1 MVWARFGSWLPWLAI
16 IVLLGLLVQA
26 VHPANLAQALQ
37 HANLWLLLP
46 ILGCG
51 MLGLLLRAI
60 RWHLLLSAIDAP
72 NSLLDSI
79 LLFTASQSVLLVPGG
94 QFLLPVLQRSQH
106 GTLVRQSAATIL
118 VQELV
123 FGVLVLP
130 AALPGLPAYHYAGVL
145 LLLAFIFSGGTA
157 AAFLHG
163 DISRFG
169 LGLAGRIP
177 FLRGHVP
184 TFAEVQRHFVL
195 VASSK
200 AAIWGSVFDMLA
212 IGVAG
217 TGFYIALFAVG
228 ATQLTWPD
236 ALAIYALGS
245 AVGTISALPGGV
257 GANEDI
263 STLVLTRMG
272 LAAGPAAAATLLF
285 RVVNLLMGVSLG
297 WAVLYFA
304 SRRFQVHPSFGG
316 LIRACRGAQHGA
328 RGVQPATVTK
338 AVRDHL

>member
-1 MVWARFGSWLPWLAI
+1 MLRTLWKHFGSWLPWLA
-16 IVLLGLLVQA
+16 VAGLLGLLVQA
-26 VHPANLAQALQ
+26 VNPTSLALALR
-37 HANLWLLLP
+37 HADLWLILP

-51 MLGLLLRAI
+51 LIGLLMRAI

-79 LLFTASQSVLLVPGG
+79 LLFTASQSVMLVPGG

-106 GTLVRQSAATIL
+106 GTLIRRSAATIL

-130 AALPGLPAYHYAGVL
+130 AALPGLPFYHYGGL
-145 LLLAFIFSGGTA
+145 LLFLALVFSGGTA

-163 DISRFG
+163 DLSRFG
-169 LGLAGRIP
+169 LGLAARIP

-184 TFAEVQRHFVL
+184 TFCEVQRHFVL
-195 VASSK
+195 IANSK
-200 AAIWGSVFDMLA
+200 AALWGSIFDMLA
-212 IGVAG
+212 IGAAG

-228 ATQLTWPD
+228 VTQLTWPD

-263 STLVLTRMG
+263 STLVLTKMG

-285 RVVNLLMGVSLG
+285 RVVNLLMGVILG
-297 WAVLYFA
+297 WAVLFFA
-304 SRRFQVHPSFGG
+304 SRRFQVQPSFAG
-316 LIRACRGAQHGA
+316 LVRACR
-328 RGVQPATVTK
+328 RVECSTL
-338 AVRDHL
+338 AVREDLSS

>member
-1 MVWARFGSWLPWLAI
+1 MLRTLWRRFGSWLPWLATLA
-16 IVLLGLLVQA
+16 LLGLLVQA
-26 VHPANLAQALQ
+26 VNPANLAQALR
-37 HANLWLLLP
+37 HANLWLILP

-51 MLGLLLRAI
+51 LIGLLMRSI

-79 LLFTASQSVLLVPGG
+79 LLFTASQSVMLVPGG

-106 GTLVRQSAATIL
+106 GTLIRQSAATIL

-130 AALPGLPAYHYAGVL
+130 AALPGLPAYHYAGL
-145 LLLAFIFSGGTA
+145 LLFLALIFSGGTA

-169 LGLAGRIP
+169 LGLAARVP
-177 FLRGHVP
+177 VLHNHVP
-184 TFAEVQRHFVL
+184 KFAEVQRQFVL

-212 IGVAG
+212 IGAAG

-263 STLVLTRMG
+263 STLVLTKMG

-285 RVVNLLMGVSLG
+285 RVVNMLMGVTLG

-304 SRRFQVHPSFGG
+304 AHRFQVHPSFAG
-316 LIRACRGAQHGA
+316 LIRACRGAE
-328 RGVQPATVTK
+328 RATLLVK
-338 AVRDHL
+338 EDIR

>member
-1 MVWARFGSWLPWLAI
+1 MRRVLWRYVRAWLPWLAM
-16 IVLLGLLVQA
+16 VLLLGLLVQA
-26 VHPANLAQALQ
+26 VNPANLAQALQ
-37 HANLWLLLP
+37 HANLWLILP

-51 MLGLLLRAI
+51 LIGLLLRSI

-72 NSLLDSI
+72 NSLLDSV
-79 LLFTASQSVLLVPGG
+79 LLFTASQSVILVPGG

-106 GTLVRQSAATIL
+106 GTLIRQSAATIL

-130 AALPGLPAYHYAGVL
+130 AALPGLPFYHYGGL
-145 LLLAFIFSGGTA
+145 LLFLALIFSGGTA

-163 DISRFG
+163 DLSRFG
-169 LGLAGRIP
+169 LGLAARIP
-177 FLRGHVP
+177 FLRHHVP

-195 VASSK
+195 IASSK
-200 AAIWGSVFDMLA
+200 AAVWGSVFDMLA
-212 IGVAG
+212 IGAAG

-228 ATQLTWPD
+228 VTQLNWPD

-263 STLVLTRMG
+263 STLVLTKMG
-272 LAAGPAAAATLLF
+272 LVAGPAAAATLLY
-285 RVVNLLMGVSLG
+285 RVVNLLMGVGLG
-297 WAVLYFA
+297 WAVLFFA
-304 SRRFQVHPSFGG
+304 SRRFQVHPSFSG
-316 LIRACRGAQHGA
+316 LIHACRGAERQSL
-328 RGVQPATVTK
+328 
-338 AVRDHL
+338 AVREKVSS

>member
-1 MVWARFGSWLPWLAI
+1 MLRSLWRYFGSWLPWLA
-16 IVLLGLLVQA
+16 VVALLALLVQA
-26 VHPANLAQALQ
+26 VNPASLLLALQ
-37 HANLWLLLP
+37 HANLWLILP

-51 MLGLLLRAI
+51 LIGLLMRSI

-79 LLFTASQSVLLVPGG
+79 LLFTASQAVILVPGG

-130 AALPGLPAYHYAGVL
+130 AALPGLPFYHYGGL
-145 LLLAFIFSGGTA
+145 LLFLALIFSGGTA

-169 LGLAGRIP
+169 LGLAARIP
-177 FLRGHVP
+177 FLGSHVP
-184 TFAEVQRHFVL
+184 KFAEVQRHFVL
-195 VASSK
+195 IANSK

-212 IGVAG
+212 IGAAG

-228 ATQLTWPD
+228 VTQLTWPD

-263 STLVLTRMG
+263 STLVLTKMG

-285 RVVNLLMGVSLG
+285 RGVNLLMGITLG
-297 WAVLYFA
+297 WAVLYCA
-304 SRRFQVHPSFGG
+304 ARRFQVQPSFTG
-316 LIRACRGAQHGA
+316 LVRACRGAERATGS
-328 RGVQPATVTK
+328 VQEE
-338 AVRDHL
+338 VR